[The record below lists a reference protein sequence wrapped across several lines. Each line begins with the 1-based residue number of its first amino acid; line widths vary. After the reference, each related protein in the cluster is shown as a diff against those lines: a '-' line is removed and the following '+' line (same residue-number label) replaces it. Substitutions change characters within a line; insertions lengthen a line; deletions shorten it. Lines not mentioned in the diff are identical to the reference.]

1 MTKAHRGRGVGLAL
15 MVASAAWMP
24 TWAASAQTAA
34 KPLMASLFADHGVLQ
49 RDRPISVWGDA
60 APGETVSVTL
70 GDAQA
75 QGLAD
80 ASGRWRA
87 ALPAQGAGGP
97 YMLTARTAAGAV
109 QSAQDVMVGDVFL
122 CSGQSNMEQPI
133 RYAQRAWDPVATE
146 ADRQIRLL
154 TVAKDSAARP
164 LDALRHPVSW
174 SEATPQSVE
183 EFSAVCF
190 FFGQALRQKENV
202 PVGLVSDSWGGS
214 SLQTWIGADRLKAMG
229 RYDPSLAALDA
240 YADDPQA
247 GVRRWIDIW
256 QDWWVAKAGDRP
268 WRDQGGDWT
277 PVPDMTKPWEQWG
290 APALAQFDGMVWY
303 RLEFD
308 LTRAQAASGATLSLG
323 MVDQINLTW
332 INGKPVGVGEPGQQN
347 YPVPDGVLKPGRNV
361 LMVNVMDS
369 WGDGGIFGPTEAR
382 VLKTADGA
390 SLPLDPFGWHY
401 RPVSP
406 EIKSAPRAPWEALFG
421 LSTLSNAMIAPLHDY
436 GLKGVL
442 WYQGESNV
450 GYEQDRY
457 AEDLGVMMADWRAR
471 FGQPELPFL
480 IAQLANFGRL
490 QDEGGGSGWAEVR
503 DAQRRAVEADPHAGL
518 AVTID
523 LGDRHDI
530 HPGQKREVGRR
541 LARAA
546 EAVIYGREGAKS
558 GPAAV
563 SASREADGRIRVRLR
578 DAAGIRTVGSGA
590 VTGLELCSP
599 AETDCRY
606 AVGHVSDSDLVI
618 DATGSDRDVVRYCW
632 DDAPIC
638 NLFDAADLPLGPF
651 RLSAGR

>member
-1 MTKAHRGRGVGLAL
+1 MNRKHGAILAL
-15 MVASAAWMP
+15 MLASAAWSP
-24 TWAASAQTAA
+24 SGAVSAQTEA

-49 RDRPISVWGDA
+49 RDRSISVWGDA
-60 APGETVSVTL
+60 APGETVDVTL
-70 GDAQA
+70 GDVQA
-75 QGLAD
+75 QGVAD
-80 ASGRWRA
+80 AAGRWRA

-97 YMLTARTAAGAV
+97 YVLTARTAAGAV
-109 QSAQDVMVGDVFL
+109 QSVRDVMVGDVFL

-133 RYAQRAWDPVATE
+133 RYAQRAWNPVATT

-154 TVAKDSAARP
+154 TVAKDSAVQP

-174 SEATPQSVE
+174 SEATPQTVE

-190 FFGQALRQKENV
+190 FFGQSLRQKEDV
-202 PVGLVSDSWGGS
+202 PVGLISDSWGGS
-214 SLQTWIGADRLKAMG
+214 SLQTWIDADRLKATG
-229 RYDPSLAALDA
+229 RYDARLAALKT
-240 YADDPQA
+240 YADDRRS
-247 GVRRWIDIW
+247 GVVQWMNLW
-256 QDWWVAKAGDRP
+256 QDWWVEKVGDRP
-268 WRDQGGDWT
+268 WRDRGGDWA
-277 PVPDMTKPWEQWG
+277 PAPDMTKPWEQWG
-290 APALAQFDGMVWY
+290 VPALAQFDGMVWY

-308 LTRAQAASGATLSLG
+308 LTREQAASGASLSLG

-332 INGKPVGVGEPGQQN
+332 INGKPVGAGEPGEQN
-347 YPVPDGVLKPGRNV
+347 YSVPEGILKPGRNV
-361 LMVNVMDS
+361 LVVNVMDS
-369 WGDGGIFGPTEAR
+369 WGDGGVFGPSEAR

-390 SLPLDPFGWHY
+390 SVPLDPFGWRY
-401 RPVSP
+401 RQVSP
-406 EIKSAPRAPWEALFG
+406 EVKPAPRAPWEALFG

-450 GYEQDRY
+450 GYEQDHY
-457 AEDLGVMMADWRAR
+457 AQEMGMLMSDWRAR
-471 FGQPELPFL
+471 LGQPELPFL

-503 DAQRRAVEADPHAGL
+503 DAQRRAVEADPHSGL

-546 EAVIYGREGAKS
+546 EAVIYGRDGAKA

-563 SASREADGRIRVRLR
+563 SASRESDGRIRVQLR
-578 DAAGIRTVGSGA
+578 DAAGLRTVGSGA

-599 AETDCRY
+599 AENDCRY
-606 AVGHVSDSDLVI
+606 AVGRVI
-618 DATGSDRDVVRYCW
+618 DGALLIEPMGAERQVVRYCW

-638 NLFDAADLPLGPF
+638 NLFDADDLPLGPF
-651 RLSAGR
+651 RLAAAR